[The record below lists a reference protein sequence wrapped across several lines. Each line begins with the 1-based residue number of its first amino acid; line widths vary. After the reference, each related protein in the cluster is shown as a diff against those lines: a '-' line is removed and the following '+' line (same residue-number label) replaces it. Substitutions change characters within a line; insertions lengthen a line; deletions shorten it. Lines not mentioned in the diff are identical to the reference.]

1 MIRAAN
7 LHTLRK
13 CFSHYGQVT
22 DILHCTKPQT
32 TTAIGPSLTEL
43 QVKHQAKA
51 TQKQQ
56 FSQEYTCTTE
66 LIFMQKQ
73 KKWLHIKVLTCHL
86 RTADWVFR
94 YFGFVQL
101 HEYLGTPDEHIWILI
116 IVYSTILIISSWI
129 LHDQVHQQSLHWHP
143 AGQGSQKGTKSSSSL
158 PLIRLCSHHKCET
171 EHTC

>member
-1 MIRAAN
+1 MGKSQTFYIVPNHR
-7 LHTLRK
+7 
-13 CFSHYGQVT
+13 
-22 DILHCTKPQT
+22 PQLQF
-32 TTAIGPSLTEL
+32 GPSLTEL

-51 TQKQQ
+51 TRKQQ

-73 KKWLHIKVLTCHL
+73 KKLLHLKVLTCHL

-101 HEYLGTPDEHIWILI
+101 HEYLDTPDEHIWIPI
-116 IVYSTILIISSWI
+116 IVYSTVLIISSWI
-129 LHDQVHQQSLHWHP
+129 LHDQVHQQSLPLTPSWPRLSKRH
-143 AGQGSQKGTKSSSSL
+143 QGSLL